1 MTVCAVLFDGP
12 VLEQALPG
20 DGSLG
25 PLMAL
30 GVEEIILLQK
40 VHQIIRAS
48 PGKAEGLFEK
58 FRQILREEKK
68 EELICNQCPGFNH
81 RDEWDATQMRS
92 SLLPPPSHETAS
104 FKTLQK
110 RGIGSRRKVAK
121 KEKKVAKKKDR
132 QNMKPRKVERKQ
144 TGVENSNKRR
154 EFGKKEKHKE
164 KKKNMKS
171 KDASQKKKRKKN
183 KKINKIVKMK
193 QIKQRRKI
201 QHGNRRTKNLEKLQE
216 LKCIDVWAELTNVGL
231 GVATTLKKQVR
242 DIDHVMK
249 KMTGGT
255 PEVRSDKSLT
265 LLTFDI

>member
-92 SLLPPPSHETAS
+92 SLLPPPSHDTAS
-104 FKTLQK
+104 VKTLQK
-110 RGIGSRRKVAK
+110 RGVGLRRKVAK
-121 KEKKVAKKKDR
+121 TKGKQVAKKKDR
-132 QNMKPRKVERKQ
+132 QTMKPRKVERKQ
-144 TGVENSNKRR
+144 TEVSNKRR
-154 EFGKKEKHKE
+154 KFGKKENQKE
-164 KKKNMKS
+164 KKKNVKA
-171 KDASQKKKRKKN
+171 KEAFQKRKKN
-183 KKINKIVKMK
+183 KKIKTILKMK
-193 QIKQRRKI
+193 KIKQKRKI
-201 QHGNRRTKNLEKLQE
+201 QQENKRTNNLKILEE
-216 LKCIDVWAELTNVGL
+216 VKCTDMWAELTNVGL
-231 GVATTLKKQVR
+231 GAATALKKQVV
-242 DIDHVMK
+242 DIGLVIK
-249 KMTGGT
+249 N
-255 PEVRSDKSLT
+255 
-265 LLTFDI
+265 